1 IFGSV
6 LIFIAFYMIITW
18 TNILYF
24 EVDYQIILIRIDV
37 FTIFAFNLAILYII
51 SLFIGFVMSI
61 LGFKKVEHAI
71 EEEE

>member
-1 IFGSV
+1 
-6 LIFIAFYMIITW
+6 MISTW
-18 TNILYF
+18 TNIIYF
-24 EVDYQIILIRIDV
+24 EFDYQLILIRIDV
-37 FTIFAFNLAILYII
+37 LTLFVLALIILYMI